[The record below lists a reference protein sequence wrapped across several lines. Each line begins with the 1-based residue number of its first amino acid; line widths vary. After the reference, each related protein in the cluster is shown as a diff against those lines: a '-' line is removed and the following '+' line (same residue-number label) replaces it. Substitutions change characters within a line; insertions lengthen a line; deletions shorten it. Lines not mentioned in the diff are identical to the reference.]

1 MFRIGKNE
9 AIELGNALLEA
20 VEFMDEELH
29 APVAIERHEKTAV
42 VVPEYV
48 SGENTML
55 VVDP

>member
-1 MFRIGKNE
+1 VFRIGRNE
-9 AIELGNALLEA
+9 AVELGNALLEA
-20 VEFMDEELH
+20 VEFIDEELH
-29 APVAIERHEKTAV
+29 TSVAVERHEKTAV

>member
-1 MFRIGKNE
+1 VFRIGRNE

-20 VEFMDEELH
+20 VEFIDEEHHLPI
-29 APVAIERHEKTAV
+29 AVERHEKTAV